1 MHKQLVNLKIFS
13 DPQCLAV
20 QHLPKLI
27 KHSCRGN
34 FTIAA
39 NPLSDVS
46 APIDNT
52 QKLISVQLDKQV

>member
-1 MHKQLVNLKIFS
+1 MRKQLVNLKIFS
-13 DPQCLAV
+13 DAQCLAV
-20 QHLPKLI
+20 QHLPKFI
-27 KHSCRGN
+27 NNSCRGN
-34 FTIAA
+34 FTIVA